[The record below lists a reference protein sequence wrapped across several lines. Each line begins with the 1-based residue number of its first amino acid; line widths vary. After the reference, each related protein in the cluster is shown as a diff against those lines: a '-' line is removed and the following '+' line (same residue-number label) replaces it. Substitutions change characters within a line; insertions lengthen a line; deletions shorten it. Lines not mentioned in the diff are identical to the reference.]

1 MFCLISGLSVIIGVG
16 IAIIIHLIAK
26 HRSILEE
33 MRNKVEELESTQRKM
48 YHDLERQRAKN
59 REFEKDAEKEVKLY
73 EIIKDL
79 TKTLDEIEMFRIF
92 KERLKEYI
100 QVEDCIF
107 IDSTHLSLTHSLEY
121 YLFPIRV
128 ENDIRGYLA
137 VKGCREEDLD
147 LFHILANQFALG
159 MRRIKLYRAI
169 EEMAIT
175 DELTGVYVRRYV
187 LDRFFESLLRANKFN
202 SPLGFLMIDVDNFKK
217 INDCYGHLV
226 GDAVLREVANRIKS
240 TAREIDLVG
249 RYGGE
254 EFCVILL
261 DTDKEGAR
269 RAGERICKVVSEK
282 PIIAYNETLEVTVS
296 VGVASFPDDGKDPY
310 SIIEVADRALYEA
323 KHLGKNRTVV
333 LGQG

>member
-1 MFCLISGLSVIIGVG
+1 MFCLISVLSVIIGVG
-16 IAIIIHLIAK
+16 LAIIGHLIVK
-26 HRSILEE
+26 HRKIVEE
-33 MRNKVEELESTQRKM
+33 MERKVQELESTQRKM

-59 REFEKDAEKEVKLY
+59 RQFERDAEKEVKLY

-79 TKTLDEIEMFRIF
+79 TNTLDEIEMFKIF
-92 KERLKEYI
+92 KEKLKEYI
-100 QVEDCIF
+100 QVEDCVF
-107 IDSTHLSLTHSLEY
+107 IDSTQLSLTHSLEY

-147 LFHILANQFALG
+147 VFHILANQFALG

-169 EEMAIT
+169 EEVAIT
-175 DELTGVYVRRYV
+175 DELTGVFVRRYV

-202 SPLGFLMIDVDNFKK
+202 SPLSFLMIDVDNFKK
-217 INDCYGHLV
+217 INDSYGHLV
-226 GDAVLREVANRIKS
+226 GDAVLKEVANRIKS

-261 DTDKEGAR
+261 DTDKEGAK

-282 PIIAYNETLEVTVS
+282 PIIAYNETLNVTVS
-296 VGVASFPDDGKDPY
+296 VGVASFPEDGKDPY
-310 SIIEVADRALYEA
+310 TIIEVADKALYEA
-323 KHLGKNRTVV
+323 KRSGKNRTVV
-333 LGQG
+333 LGQE